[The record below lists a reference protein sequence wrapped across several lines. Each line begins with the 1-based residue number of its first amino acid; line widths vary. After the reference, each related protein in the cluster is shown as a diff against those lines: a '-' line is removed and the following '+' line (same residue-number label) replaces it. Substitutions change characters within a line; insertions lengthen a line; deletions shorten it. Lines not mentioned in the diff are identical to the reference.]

1 MAKLI
6 EISLDENTKIYL
18 ESAQDDIT
26 EDGQFEAVRNPNEV
40 IEKAKDY
47 FDGTLNQ
54 IRVFANSIANSV
66 KDLVVKPDEVELEF
80 SVKFAA
86 EAGIVISSLS
96 SEASVTIK
104 LKWINPK

>member
-1 MAKLI
+1 MVNLI
-6 EISLDENTKIYL
+6 EVSLDENTKIYL
-18 ESAQDDIT
+18 EAAQDDII
-26 EDGQFEAVRNPNEV
+26 EGGQFEAVRNPNRV

-54 IRVFANSIANSV
+54 IKTFANSIAHSV
-66 KDLVVKPDEVELEF
+66 KDLVAEPDEVELEF